1 MHSSDFVHISF
12 LDPGPHGTG
21 RYSTEMLPVIE
32 QRDFRKGAQVH
43 VCYTSSVFYRT
54 EYSHSYIY
62 IHIILPCHISHVII
76 RTW

>member
-1 MHSSDFVHISF
+1 MCCSDFIHISF

-21 RYSTEMLPVIE
+21 RYSTEMLPEIE

-54 EYSHSYIY
+54 VGA
-62 IHIILPCHISHVII
+62 PKTKV
-76 RTW
+76 